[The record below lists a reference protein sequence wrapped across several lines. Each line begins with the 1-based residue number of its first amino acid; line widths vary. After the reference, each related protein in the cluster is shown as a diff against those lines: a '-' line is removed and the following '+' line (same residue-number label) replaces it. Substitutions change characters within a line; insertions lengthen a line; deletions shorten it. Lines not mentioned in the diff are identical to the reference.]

1 MPYTLDRRAVL
12 AGLAGA
18 AIIGWPTASVH
29 AQDFPTQPVSLIV
42 AAGAGGPAD
51 LVARLFAKSLSD
63 ELQGNVVVENR
74 PGGSGIVASQVVIE
88 SKPDGYTLF
97 FSANTAFSVLPAIR
111 TDLPYDIAR
120 DITIVS
126 TVAQGPQ
133 ALLVRSSLGVNSIQE
148 LIERAKAAPDTM
160 TIASTGP
167 GNIIH
172 MAAEM
177 FKYYAGIDITIIP
190 YSNGGAEAV
199 KAMLGG
205 EVDMMVNDLSA
216 TLPYIK
222 SGELKALAIS
232 NDKRL
237 DSLPDTPT
245 FAEVGLP
252 EVVTSSW
259 FATGAPAKTPA
270 PVIETLNRAAEKAVN
285 SAEFKDGLAK
295 IGLEPFALSQDEASK
310 FIAAEL
316 SKWTTLVAKANIKL
330 E

>member
-1 MPYTLDRRAVL
+1 MPYEIDRRAVL
-12 AGLAGA
+12 AGLAGTF
-18 AIIGWPTASVH
+18 AIGSPLASVY
-29 AQDFPTQPVSLIV
+29 AQDFPTQPIKLIV
-42 AAGAGGPAD
+42 PAGAGGPAD
-51 LVARLFAKSLSD
+51 IVSRLFAKSFGS
-63 ELQGNVVVENR
+63 ELKGNVVVDNR
-74 PGGSGIVASQVVIE
+74 PGAGGIVGSEAVIQ

-97 FSANTAFSVLPAIR
+97 LSANTAFSVLPAIR
-111 TDLPYDIAR
+111 TNLPYNIAR
-120 DITIVS
+120 DITIIS

-133 ALLVRSSLGVNSIQE
+133 ALVVRSSLGIDSIQD
-148 LIERAKAAPDTM
+148 LIARAKKEPGTM

-177 FKYYAGIDITIIP
+177 FKYYAAIDITIIP

-199 KAMLGG
+199 KAMLAG

-216 TLPYIK
+216 VLQHIR
-222 SGELKALAIS
+222 SGAIKALAIS

-259 FATGAPAKTPA
+259 FALGAPAKTPA
-270 PVIETLNRAAEKAVN
+270 PVVEALNRAAETVVT
-285 SAEFKDGLAK
+285 SADFKNELAK
-295 IGLEPFALSQDEASK
+295 LGLEAFALSQAEAVK

-316 SKWTTLVAKANIKL
+316 SKWTALVAKANIKL